1 MSKRLKRKSI
11 AMVIVELIFVAI
23 LGVFLYQ
30 MQVNISA
37 NDQAT
42 ELQKKI
48 EPLRDTVEDAKAE
61 AADHTESYDAM
72 YRAKAST
79 LAFLVQEEIGADK
92 VTPAVMQQ
100 YRELLNVTNALIV
113 EKDGKVVAEAEK
125 TGADFAYA
133 RYNQLRTVFASDD
146 TSEPFEVER
155 EDGTFRYYAAEIDA
169 DTMAVIEQDPTELET
184 LLNDTVTWESML
196 RNISV
201 GSTGYAFAIS
211 AKDYTFLYHPDAD
224 IIGQDA
230 LDAGVNVEDL
240 EDGNKVWMEIYGQK
254 YLCSIANLDDAY
266 VICALPEKEIKDS
279 CNVTV
284 LVVLLVFFAVI
295 TLLVTYAIF
304 ILGDQ
309 EKRKGKKKG
318 VARKVGKVYFN
329 NFLGAKLGAMIVA
342 GVLSVFISSLY
353 MQQLFSLSSKSIT
366 NSQHI
371 ESLQATLE
379 KYEGDVKML
388 EDQYDTR
395 YLNKCRAAAYIL
407 EERPEFKTR
416 EDLARISK
424 ALDVEFISYFDA
436 TGTITATNSNYLG
449 FQLSDDPEAQSYD
462 FRKLLAG
469 GEYVIQDAQ
478 EDEALGEYN
487 QYIGV
492 ALRDD
497 DGITEGFVQICV
509 NPEKLENAL
518 TKLQI
523 DSVLDGVQI
532 GAKGFAFA
540 VNKDDNTFAY
550 YPDEKY
556 MGRDVTEYGIKES
569 QIHDGFSDY
578 LTIGSNKYFANCV
591 ETDKYFVYACVPSTE
606 IAAHKVP
613 VALLSTAVSL
623 ACLLVISLF
632 LCLNKEA
639 VEENTVEE
647 TDTNDSETSS
657 TMFDVTMPDGNT
669 KSTRDISSR
678 WSNAAIRWGEKTPE
692 QKMTTVLKVLL
703 GIYAVIIC
711 IAYILQK
718 QNPGNENVFS
728 YVINGGWERGVNIF
742 AATGCIFI
750 ICIVMTLTTIVQEVL
765 RVLSN
770 ISSAQGETIFRLVSN
785 FVKYASAIALLYYCF
800 ALLGVDTATLL
811 ASAGL
816 LGLMISFGAQKLV
829 ADVLAGLFI
838 IFESEF
844 RVGDIVQ
851 IGDWRGTVVEIG
863 IRTTKIE
870 ESSGNMKVINNSG
883 ISGVVNMTRQFSV
896 VSRDFGIEYGESLE
910 RVEYILQ
917 QELPLMKER
926 IPEIKK
932 GPFYKGV
939 TELDD
944 HSMNIKI
951 VAQCTESDRA
961 QLILDMNREMKLLFD
976 KYGMKLTSQQSENG
990 GEE

>member
-1 MSKRLKRKSI
+1 MSKRLKKKSI

-30 MQVNISA
+30 MQVQISA

-48 EPLRDTVEDAKAE
+48 EPLKDTVAE
-61 AADHTESYDAM
+61 AKQEATEHTEAYDAM
-72 YRAKAST
+72 YRAKANT
-79 LAFLVQEEIGADK
+79 LAFMVKEEVDGEE
-92 VTPAVMQQ
+92 VTNALLSD
-100 YRELLNVTNALIV
+100 YKTLLNVTNALIV
-113 EKDGKVVAEAEK
+113 DKDGTVEAEAET

-133 RYNQLRTVFASDD
+133 RYNMLRTVFASDD

-155 EDGTFRYYAAEIDA
+155 EDGTFRYYAADIDGER
-169 DTMAVIEQDPTELET
+169 MAVIEQDPAELT
-184 LLNDTVTWESML
+184 ALLNDTVTWESML

-240 EDGNKVWMEIYGQK
+240 EDGNKVWMEIYGQR
-254 YLCSIANLDDAY
+254 YLCSIANLDEAY
-266 VICALPEKEIKDS
+266 VVCALPEKEIKDS
-279 CNVTV
+279 CNITV
-284 LVVLLVFFAVI
+284 LVVLCVFFAVI

-304 ILGDQ
+304 ILNDQ
-309 EKRKGKKKG
+309 ESNKTKGSG
-318 VARKVGKVYFN
+318 RKVGKLYFN
-329 NFLGAKLGAMIVA
+329 NFLGAKLGAMIIA
-342 GVLSVFISSLY
+342 GVLGVFISSLY

-371 ESLQATLE
+371 ESLQATLD
-379 KYEGDVKML
+379 KYESNVKML

-395 YLNKCRAAAYIL
+395 YLNKCRAAAHIL
-407 EERPEFKTR
+407 EVKPEFRTR
-416 EDLARISK
+416 EDLARLSK
-424 ALDVEFISYFDA
+424 ALDVEFISYFDS
-436 TGTITATNSNYLG
+436 TGTITATNSNYIG
-449 FQLSDDPEAQSYD
+449 FTLSDDKDAQSYE

-469 GEYVIQDAQ
+469 GDYLIQDAQ

-509 NPEKLENAL
+509 NPEKLEHAL
-518 TKLQI
+518 EKLQI
-523 DSVLDGVQI
+523 SSVLDGVQI

-550 YPDEKY
+550 YPEEKY
-556 MGRDVTEYGIKES
+556 VGRDATEYGIKEN

-578 LTIGSNKYFANCV
+578 LTIGNNKYFANCV
-591 ETDKYFVYACVPSTE
+591 ETDKYFVYACVPSNE

-623 ACLLVISLF
+623 VCLLIIALL
-632 LCLNKEA
+632 LCLNKETA
-639 VEENTVEE
+639 VEVLDEKK
-647 TDTNDSETSS
+647 DSDQDGNRN
-657 TMFDVTMPDGNT
+657 MFDVTMPDGQT
-669 KSTRDISSR
+669 KKTRDISSR
-678 WSNAAIRWGEKTPE
+678 WSNAALTWGEKTPE
-692 QKMTTVLKVLL
+692 QKMTTVLKILL
-703 GIYAVIIC
+703 GIYAVGIC
-711 IAYILQK
+711 IAYVMEK
-718 QNPGNENVFS
+718 QNPNSGSMFS
-728 YVINGGWERGVNIF
+728 YIINGGWERGVNVF

-750 ICIVMTLTTIVQEVL
+750 VCVVMTLTMILQEVL

-770 ISSAQGETIFRLVSN
+770 ISSAQGETIFRLISN

-800 ALLGVDTATLL
+800 ALFGVDTATLL

-851 IGDWRGTVVEIG
+851 VGDWRGSVVEIG

-870 ESSGNMKVINNSG
+870 ESSGNMKVINNSA

-896 VSRDFGIEYGESLE
+896 ISRDFCVEYGESLE

-917 QELPLMKER
+917 QELPLMKDR

-944 HSMNIKI
+944 HSVNIKI
-951 VAQCTESDRA
+951 IAQCTEGDRV
-961 QLILDMNREMKLLFD
+961 QLVRDLNREMKLLFD
-976 KYGMKLTSQQSENG
+976 KYGIKLTSAQTESDSE
-990 GEE
+990 E

>member
-1 MSKRLKRKSI
+1 
-11 AMVIVELIFVAI
+11 MVIVELIFVAI

-37 NDQAT
+37 DDQAT

-48 EPLRDTVEDAKAE
+48 EPLRETVEDAKAE
-61 AADHTESYDAM
+61 AQEHTESYDAM

-79 LAFLVQEEIGADK
+79 LAFMVQENIGAEE
-92 VTPAVMQQ
+92 VTDAVMQQ
-100 YRELLNVTNALIV
+100 YRSLLNVTNALIV
-113 EKDGKVVAEAEK
+113 DKSGNIVAKAEK
-125 TGADFAYA
+125 TGADFSYA
-133 RYNQLRTVFASDD
+133 RYNQLRTVFTSDE

-155 EDGTFRYYAAEIDA
+155 EDGTFRYYAADIDE
-169 DTMAVIEQDPTELET
+169 DTMAVIEQDPAELET
-184 LLNDTVTWESML
+184 LLDDTVTWKSML
-196 RNISV
+196 QNISV
-201 GSTGYAFAIS
+201 GSTGYAMAIS
-211 AKDYTFLYHPDAD
+211 AKDYTFLYHPNSD

-266 VICALPEKEIKDS
+266 VVCALPEKEIKDS

-284 LVVLLVFFAVI
+284 LVVLCVFFAVI

-304 ILGDQ
+304 VLGNQ
-309 EKRKGKKKG
+309 ERRKGKKNG
-318 VARKVGKVYFN
+318 VERKVGKLYFN

-353 MQQLFSLSSKSIT
+353 MQQLFSLSNKSIT
-366 NSQHI
+366 NTQHI
-371 ESLQATLE
+371 ESLQTTLA
-379 KYEGDVKML
+379 KYEEDVKML

-395 YLNKCRAAAYIL
+395 YLNKCRAAAYVL
-407 EERPEFKTR
+407 EQKPEFKTR
-416 EDLARISK
+416 EDLARLSK

-492 ALRDD
+492 AIRDE

-523 DSVLDGVQI
+523 SSILDGVQI
-532 GAKGFAFA
+532 GSKGFAFA
-540 VNKDDNTFAY
+540 INKDDNTFAY

-556 MGRDVTEYGIKES
+556 MGRDATEYGIKES
-569 QIHDGFSDY
+569 QIHDGYSDY
-578 LTIGSNKYFANCV
+578 LTIGSTKYFANCV

-623 ACLLVISLF
+623 VCLLVISLL
-632 LCLNKEA
+632 LCLNKEMGTA
-639 VEENTVEE
+639 ADELVEDKEE
-647 TDTNDSETSS
+647 TNS
-657 TMFDVTMPDGNT
+657 TMFDVTMPDGQT

-678 WSNAAIRWGEKTPE
+678 WSNAAIHWSEKTPE

-718 QNPGNENVFS
+718 QNPGNTNVFS

-750 ICIVMTLTTIVQEVL
+750 ICIVMTLTTVIQEVL

-883 ISGVVNMTRQFSV
+883 ISGVVNMTRQYSF
-896 VSRDFGIEYGESLE
+896 VSRNFGVEYGESLE

-917 QELPLMKER
+917 QELPLIKDR

-944 HSMNIKI
+944 HSVNINI
-951 VAQCTESDRA
+951 VAQCTENDRL
-961 QLILDMNREMKLLFD
+961 QLIRDLNREMKLLFD
-976 KYGMKLTSQQSENG
+976 KYGIKLTSQQADNDSE
-990 GEE
+990 E

>member
-48 EPLRDTVEDAKAE
+48 EPLRETVEDAKAE
-61 AADHTESYDAM
+61 AQEHTESYDAM

-79 LAFLVQEEIGADK
+79 LAFMVQENIGAEE
-92 VTPAVMQQ
+92 VTDAVMQQ
-100 YRELLNVTNALIV
+100 YRPLLNVTNALIV
-113 EKDGKVVAEAEK
+113 DKSGNIVAKAEK
-125 TGADFAYA
+125 TSADFSYA
-133 RYNQLRTVFASDD
+133 RYNQLRTVFTSDE

-155 EDGTFRYYAAEIDA
+155 EDGTFRYYAADIDD
-169 DTMAVIEQDPTELET
+169 DTMAVIEQDPAELET
-184 LLNDTVTWESML
+184 LLDDTVTWKSML
-196 RNISV
+196 QNISV
-201 GSTGYAFAIS
+201 GSTGYAMAIS
-211 AKDYTFLYHPDAD
+211 TKDYTFLYHPNED

-230 LDAGVNVEDL
+230 LDAGINVEDL
-240 EDGNKVWMEIYGQK
+240 EDGNKVWMEIYGQR

-266 VICALPEKEIKDS
+266 VVCALPEKEIRDS
-279 CNVTV
+279 CNLTV
-284 LVVLLVFFAVI
+284 LVVLCVFFAVI

-304 ILGDQ
+304 VLGNQ
-309 EKRKGKKKG
+309 ERRKGNKNG
-318 VARKVGKVYFN
+318 VERKVGKLYFN

-353 MQQLFSLSSKSIT
+353 MQQLFSLSNKSIT
-366 NSQHI
+366 NTQHI
-371 ESLQATLE
+371 ESLQTTLA
-379 KYEGDVKML
+379 KYEEDVKML

-395 YLNKCRAAAYIL
+395 YLNKCRAAAYVL
-407 EERPEFKTR
+407 EQRPEFKTR
-416 EDLARISK
+416 EDLARLSK
-424 ALDVEFISYFDA
+424 ALDVEFISYFDE

-449 FQLSDDPEAQSYD
+449 FQLSDDPDAQSYD

-492 ALRDD
+492 AIRDD

-523 DSVLDGVQI
+523 SSILDGVQI
-532 GAKGFAFA
+532 GSKGFAFA
-540 VNKDDNTFAY
+540 INKDDNTFAY

-556 MGRDVTEYGIKES
+556 MGRDATEYGIKES
-569 QIHDGFSDY
+569 QIHDGYSDY
-578 LTIGSNKYFANCV
+578 LTIGSSKYFANCV

-623 ACLLVISLF
+623 VCLLVISLL
-632 LCLNKEA
+632 LCLNKEMGTA
-639 VEENTVEE
+639 ADELVEDKEE
-647 TDTNDSETSS
+647 TNS
-657 TMFDVTMPDGNT
+657 TMFDVTMPDGQT

-678 WSNAAIRWGEKTPE
+678 WSNAAIHWSEKTPE

-718 QNPGNENVFS
+718 QNPGNTNVFS

-750 ICIVMTLTTIVQEVL
+750 ICIVMTLTTVIQEVL

-883 ISGVVNMTRQFSV
+883 ISGVVNMTRQYSF
-896 VSRDFGIEYGESLE
+896 VSRNFGVEYGESLE

-917 QELPLMKER
+917 QELPLIKDR

-944 HSMNIKI
+944 HSVNINI
-951 VAQCTESDRA
+951 VAQCTENDRL
-961 QLILDMNREMKLLFD
+961 QLIRDLNREMKLLFD
-976 KYGMKLTSQQSENG
+976 KYGIKLTSQQADNDSE
-990 GEE
+990 E